1 MISNGPGRRRVRR
14 GHKLDTVSHS
24 MSHGIRA
31 GDSKRGGR
39 HVGGYNH
46 AVRTFVCQRYRDA
59 AAGPDVCNLNWPEK
73 WLAFTAA
80 EKA

>member
-1 MISNGPGRRRVRR
+1 MVTNWTRSATPCRTAFAR
-14 GHKLDTVSHS
+14 
-24 MSHGIRA
+24 
-31 GDSKRGGR
+31 DSKRGGR

-59 AAGPDVCNLNWPEK
+59 AAAGPDVCNLNWPGK
-73 WLAFTAA
+73 WLPAFTAA